1 MYSEYLVLDNDEFEP
16 KVYEVGCAMPDLRYA
31 LGLALGVAL
40 GVALIGAAAGV
51 WLLNR
56 MRPW

>member
-31 LGLALGVAL
+31 LCVAL

>member
-1 MYSEYLVLDNDEFEP
+1 MTYSEHIVLDNDEFEP
-16 KVYEVGCAMPDLRYA
+16 KVYEVGRAMPDLPYM

-40 GVALIGAAAGV
+40 IAAACGV

-56 MRPW
+56 LRPW